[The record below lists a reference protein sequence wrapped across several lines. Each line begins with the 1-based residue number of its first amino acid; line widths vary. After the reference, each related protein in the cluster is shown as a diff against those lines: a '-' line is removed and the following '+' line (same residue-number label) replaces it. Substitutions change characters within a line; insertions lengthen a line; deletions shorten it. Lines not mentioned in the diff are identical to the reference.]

1 MVSSYGRLMSK
12 GRQLD
17 TPYLG
22 ISRIKTLSPELMTPD
37 VNKSNSGNYMRCN
50 IKLHKDKVR
59 KGYIVARIVATAFI
73 PNPNNLPEVDHING
87 ISTDNR
93 VSNLR

>member
-17 TPYLG
+17 IPYLG
-22 ISRIKTLSPELMTPD
+22 IARIKTLSPELMTPD

-59 KGYIVARIVATAFI
+59 KGHIVARIVATAFI
-73 PNPNNLPEVDHING
+73 PNPSNLPEVDHING